1 MLRCIRFRCKLS
13 VDGKSFRI
21 AVKTAEAVLKC
32 KDGIKTLSGERI
44 TEELNKILLDK
55 GLPAVNGR
63 VGVGF
68 KVKHEPYSF
77 DVSEKQPTK

>member
-1 MLRCIRFRCKLS
+1 MS
-13 VDGKSFRI
+13 I
-21 AVKTAEAVLKC
+21 AYINERHDRVLWVSTPVFGAT
-32 KDGIKTLSGERI
+32 KDRI

-55 GLPAVNGR
+55 GLPAVKGK

>member
-1 MLRCIRFRCKLS
+1 MN
-13 VDGKSFRI
+13 I
-21 AVKTAEAVLKC
+21 AYINERHNRVLC
-32 KDGIKTLSGERI
+32 VSTPVFGAIKDRI

>member
-1 MLRCIRFRCKLS
+1 MSIAYINERHNGVLCISTPVF
-13 VDGKSFRI
+13 G
-21 AVKTAEAVLKC
+21 AT
-32 KDGIKTLSGERI
+32 KDRI
-44 TEELNKILLDK
+44 TEELNKILQDK
-55 GLPAVNGR
+55 WLPEVKGR